1 MTEQPNV
8 SVKCPICNK
17 SLMNFE
23 VQVDNLPSIQLEAKI
38 LDKLG
43 HIYLSQVYGSY
54 NKEFRNVDDIEG
66 SIAAFSCPS
75 CYSPFP
81 VRGICDCKAPLINL
95 ELEIGGTVKICTRTG
110 CKMHSLEFE
119 DFTPCLFVVPEVV

>member
-1 MTEQPNV
+1 MTEQPNI

-23 VQVDNLPSIQLEAKI
+23 VKVDNLPSIQLEAKI

-66 SIAAFSCPS
+66 SIAVFSCPS
-75 CYSPFP
+75 CYAPFP

-95 ELEIGGTVKICTRTG
+95 ELELGGMVKICTRNG

-119 DFTPCLFVVPEVV
+119 NLHHAFLLFQR